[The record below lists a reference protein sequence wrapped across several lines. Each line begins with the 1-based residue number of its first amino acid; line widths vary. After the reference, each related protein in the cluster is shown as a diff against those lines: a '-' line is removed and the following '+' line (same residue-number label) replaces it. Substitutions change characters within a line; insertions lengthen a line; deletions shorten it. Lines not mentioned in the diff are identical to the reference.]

1 MRDDDNDDDGDAD
14 DDDDY
19 AAAAAA
25 DSVVGALYRDI
36 SQLGHG
42 VQAWQRPRLT

>member
-1 MRDDDNDDDGDAD
+1 MKDDDDDGDAD

-19 AAAAAA
+19 AAAAA

-42 VQAWQRPRLT
+42 VQAWQRPRPRLT